1 MQYEFNGKMYDM
13 LHIHSDNYPQYE
25 KMLETVGICNRDVI
39 AKSLETLELSAL
51 QDSGMHGF
59 FISNDKFKNVL
70 AFIIIDVDCKN
81 SSEKIKFSDYGLDI
95 EKCIEISLFCSNQAI
110 RIRKLATTFLQ
121 SILENSSLLKHGCTT
136 AVAVPANRNK
146 EALLDLYVNLL
157 KFEIVAE
164 TAQFTIIKR
173 SIHLPSEDAMSMI
186 SQESPA
192 EEFKYEKA
200 AFSDMSQESPA
211 EEDMS
216 YPTQESLFEE
226 AAEMPPKPPN
236 AYEIVTPM
244 SLDTYNGGVSKRRYK
259 RTKRKKN
266 KRTKKNKRSYSF
278 R

>member
-25 KMLETVGICNRDVI
+25 KMLETIGICNRDVI
-39 AKSLETLELSAL
+39 AESLETLELSAL

-81 SSEKIKFSDYGLDI
+81 SSDKIKFSDYGLDI

-121 SILENSSLLKHGCTT
+121 SILENGGLLKHGCTT
-136 AVAVPANRNK
+136 AVGVPANRNK
-146 EALLDLYVNLL
+146 AALLDLYVNLL
-157 KFEIVAE
+157 KFEIVTE
-164 TAQFTIIKR
+164 TPQITIIKR
-173 SIHLPSEDAMSMI
+173 SIHLPTEAAMSN
-186 SQESPA
+186 
-192 EEFKYEKA
+192 
-200 AFSDMSQESPA
+200 MSQESPA
-211 EEDMS
+211 EESKSEKAVLSDMHQESPAEEDVS

-226 AAEMPPKPPN
+226 AEMPPKPPN
-236 AYEIVTPM
+236 ASEIVTPIE
-244 SLDTYNGGVSKRRYK
+244 TYNGGVSKRRYK

-266 KRTKKNKRSYSF
+266 KRTKKNKRNYSF
-278 R
+278 K

>member
-1 MQYEFNGKMYDM
+1 MHYEFNGKIYDM

-39 AKSLETLELSAL
+39 AESLETLELSAL
-51 QDSGMHGF
+51 QDNGMHGF

-70 AFIIIDVDCKN
+70 AFVIIDVDCNN
-81 SSEKIKFSDYGLDI
+81 SSDKIKFSDYGLDI
-95 EKCIEISLFCSNQAI
+95 EKCIEISLFCSNQTI

-164 TAQFTIIKR
+164 TSQFTIIKR
-173 SIHLPSEDAMSMI
+173 SIHLPSEDAMSM
-186 SQESPA
+186 
-192 EEFKYEKA
+192 
-200 AFSDMSQESPA
+200 MSQESPA
-211 EEDMS
+211 EEPEMSMISQETPAEEADMS
-216 YPTQESLFEE
+216 YLSQESSEL
-226 AAEMPPKPPN
+226 PPKPPN
-236 AYEIVTPM
+236 ASEIVTPM
-244 SLDTYNGGVSKRRYK
+244 SVEPYSGGVSKRHYKNK

-266 KRTKKNKRSYSF
+266 KRTKKNKRKYSYSF
-278 R
+278 K